1 MNSKTLIG
9 VVAVVVIVIA
19 VAAVAVGMGGGS
31 EEKAPSGTVIIYDG
45 NGGTYN
51 GQTVEYSAISV
62 VINSGWTNA
71 DYTLVSWNTSADGT
85 GTTYHNNDSIGSD
98 VAKPVRLYAQWAY
111 VMKAGEITS
120 TTSTQVD
127 YSDISYILT
136 GSDES
141 ATSLHNNAI
150 IPSDPKIMVYYEEGK
165 WDWVV
170 NGNSFVATNSH
181 GDTYTLTITF
191 DDHASNV
198 TYEVDRTI
206 PTISFESNGNV
217 TFNIHYSVHY
227 NMAH

>member
-1 MNSKTLIG
+1 M
-9 VVAVVVIVIA
+9 
-19 VAAVAVGMGGGS
+19 
-31 EEKAPSGTVIIYDG
+31 
-45 NGGTYN
+45 
-51 GQTVEYSAISV
+51 
-62 VINSGWTNA
+62 
-71 DYTLVSWNTSADGT
+71 
-85 GTTYHNNDSIGSD
+85 
-98 VAKPVRLYAQWAY
+98 
-111 VMKAGEITS
+111 
-120 TTSTQVD
+120 D

-141 ATSLHNNAI
+141 ATSLHNNAV